1 MILNINGKDYEIRF
15 GFAAIDYLDKQYF
28 VEASGIKL
36 GQGIGMAYTYL
47 NAQSPVAILHVIR
60 AGTITEKQQPSTA
73 DIEKFVEETAEKDG
87 ISKLFKELAAELK
100 KQPLTKATV
109 AAYDK
114 NMKEAA
120 KKA

>member
-1 MILNINGKDYEIRF
+1 MNLKINGKDYEIRF

-47 NAQSPVAILHVIR
+47 NGQSPVAIFHVIK
-60 AGTITEKQQPSTA
+60 AGVITEKQQPS
-73 DIEKFVEETAEKDG
+73 DNEIEEFVEEYAEKDG
-87 ISKLFKELAAELK
+87 LNKLFKELASELK

-114 NMKEAA
+114 STKEAA